1 MLECFVTFGP
11 QLVRILPSSPLTFSC
26 SGHPTKDVHPEPAE
40 GLFSHS
46 ELSATGCRP
55 AALCVLLTPLA
66 ASLTQKQGGTGYWSY
81 QFLGS
86 KSGPGPS
93 DGLRAG
99 EPGPYKGDRG
109 ISYESPPTPSS
120 VTLPVQPHRI
130 TRIPLQEGFLCK
142 QPPFNGSANRNSSP
156 PAPPV
161 TRCRSIPIANRTRLP
176 APWKWC

>member
-1 MLECFVTFGP
+1 MRVLECFVTLGP
-11 QLVRILPSSPLTFSC
+11 QLVRIPSSSPWTFSC

-55 AALCVLLTPLA
+55 VALCVLLTPLA

-81 QFLGS
+81 QFSRGHQTEQNLAR
-86 KSGPGPS
+86 
-93 DGLRAG
+93 LRRRPLHA
-99 EPGPYKGDRG
+99 
-109 ISYESPPTPSS
+109 ISPISHHPPSS
-120 VTLPVQPHRI
+120 VTLPVQPHRS
-130 TRIPLQEGFLCK
+130 TCTPPTQEGFLCK

-161 TRCRSIPIANRTRLP
+161 TRCRSIPTANPTR
-176 APWKWC
+176 